1 MTYQKKIDAEYQ
13 AEIDAF
19 IAKNGVKQLS
29 NTDNQLGEARN
40 FRAISDGEVE
50 RIRRKQ
56 DAEKSAINEF
66 KNSLNAN
73 DVVKTADYEKM
84 GFKNKK
90 SIAVCVTAMRKAGWE
105 IETIHRVG
113 YRLIKVGGY
122 VRW

>member
-29 NTDNQLGEARN
+29 NTDNKIGEARN
-40 FRAISDGEVE
+40 LRAISAGEIE
-50 RIRRKQ
+50 KIRRKQ

-66 KNSLNAN
+66 KKSLNAN

-84 GFKNKK
+84 GFKNKR
-90 SIAVCVTAMRKAGWE
+90 SITVCVAAMRKSGWE

-122 VRW
+122 VSW

>member
-29 NTDNQLGEARN
+29 NTDNKIGESRN
-40 FRAISDGEVE
+40 FRVISDREIE

-66 KNSLNAN
+66 KKSLNTN

-84 GFKNKK
+84 GFKNKR
-90 SIAVCVTAMRKAGWE
+90 SITVCVTAMRKSGWE

-122 VRW
+122 VSW